1 MSNGFFLRFDF
12 FDDWLLH
19 ISAKYRYGVRN
30 GYTHITCQSISN
42 EVDPVQYSYRT
53 KPQSRICIALS
64 LIKSV

>member
-30 GYTHITCQSISN
+30 GYTHITF
-42 EVDPVQYSYRT
+42 VKVFLM
-53 KPQSRICIALS
+53 K
-64 LIKSV
+64 